1 MYAVVIN
8 VSFTDSSAAQAS
20 LGELVPRVSAS
31 PGFVSGYWIALSE
44 SKGAS
49 IAVFDSEDQAH
60 ALEAQAKSAPA
71 TGPIKIESIDVGEV
85 VAQA

>member
-8 VSFTDSSAAQAS
+8 VSFTDQSAAQAS
-20 LGELVPRVSAS
+20 LAELVPRVSAS

-44 SKGAS
+44 NKGAS
-49 IAVFDSEDQAH
+49 IAVFDSEAQAQ

-71 TGPIKIESIDVGEV
+71 GPVKIESIGVGEV